1 MKLQHKNL
9 RIRTSL
15 MQAIRD
21 YQVLIIQGEAGSGK
35 TSKHFF

>member
-1 MKLQHKNL
+1 
-9 RIRTSL
+9 

-35 TSKHFF
+35 TSKHFFNLILNL